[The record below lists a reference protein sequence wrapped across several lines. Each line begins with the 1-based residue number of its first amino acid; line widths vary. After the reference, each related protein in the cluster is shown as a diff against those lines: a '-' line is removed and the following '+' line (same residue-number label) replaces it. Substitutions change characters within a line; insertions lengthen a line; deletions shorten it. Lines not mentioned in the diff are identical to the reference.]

1 MNEAVNVDI
10 TPEQAGQLKALMEQC
25 IEAIDAANKQ
35 MDTDEA
41 ERKQMQTETRVM
53 LQWLKEKLHVEDDSK
68 LPH

>member
-25 IEAIDAANKQ
+25 IEAIDAANKR

>member
-25 IEAIDAANKQ
+25 IEAIDAANKR

-41 ERKQMQTETRVM
+41 ERKQIQSRE
-53 LQWLKEKLHVEDDSK
+53 
-68 LPH
+68 PHLCT